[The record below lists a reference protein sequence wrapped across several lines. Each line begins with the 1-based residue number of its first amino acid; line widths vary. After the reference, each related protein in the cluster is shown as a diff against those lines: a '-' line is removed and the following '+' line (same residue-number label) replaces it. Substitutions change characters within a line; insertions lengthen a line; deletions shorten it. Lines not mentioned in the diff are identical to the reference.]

1 MAITPQIHIIQM
13 SIQFI
18 SIILAKSKAII
29 EIPKHIRETEVLPI
43 TANTIMAANGINNDP
58 KTAPQF
64 VVDFPM
70 LLE

>member
-1 MAITPQIHIIQM
+1 M

-29 EIPKHIRETEVLPI
+29 EIPKHIRETVVLPI

-58 KTAPQF
+58 NTAPQF